1 MSSKYGFGDGIELP
15 KPKSSRK
22 VGPRPAVDIGA
33 FEQAVQAGSD
43 LGFVNREPSTHL
55 KPGPKRREPQDKVSI
70 PGPKRVIDEFRNF
83 CRARDITLWQG
94 LEMLLEAQKKGR
106 GESRD

>member
-15 KPKSSRK
+15 KLTPARK
-22 VGPRPAVDIGA
+22 REPRPAVDTGV
-33 FEQAVQAGSD
+33 FEQAVQAGSE
-43 LGFVNREPSTHL
+43 LGFVNREPSTRL

-70 PGPKRVIDEFRNF
+70 PGPKRVTDEFRNF

-94 LEMLLEAQKKGR
+94 LEMLLEAQKKGG
-106 GESRD
+106 GE